1 MTRTLIA
8 FLAGWIVVIGA
19 VARQPQAAFS
29 PQAGVAIAGSASSP
43 QAAAPARALV
53 DKYCVT
59 CHNQRT
65 KSAGLVLDTVDLTS
79 PPASAAT
86 WEKVIRKV
94 RGGMMPP
101 VGMPRPDKAALD
113 GLASYLE
120 TSIDT
125 FAAAHPNPGR
135 TVLHRLNR
143 AEYGNAIRD
152 LLALEVDVTSLLPAD
167 DSAYGFDN
175 IGDVLGVSPMLM
187 ERYLAAAWK
196 VSGLAVGNTKA
207 TPTVETFRVRSDL
220 SQNDHLEGL
229 PIGTRGGIL
238 IPYTF
243 PVDGE
248 YVIQPRLYRETVNII
263 RGLEVAHEL
272 EITFDGARVHL
283 ARFGGADDE
292 KANYLNPTAAGDDLE
307 TRFRLRIPVK
317 AGPHSLGVAF
327 VKKSSAPTVELLQ
340 PFLRERIDPITP
352 VGIPEVDKV
361 TIEGPF
367 NVTGAGDSPSRRR
380 IFSCRPAANA
390 SAADESACARTVLS
404 ATARRAYRRPPTAAE
419 IERLLTFYRDGR
431 RTGGTFD
438 AGIENALA
446 FVLVSPQFLY
456 RFERDPELVPSDG
469 VYRLTDLEL
478 ASRLSFFVWS
488 SIPDDQL
495 LNLAVA
501 GKLRN
506 PGVLDQQVK
515 RMLADER
522 ARALG
527 ANFAGQWLYLR
538 NLKSL
543 RPDED
548 VFPDFDDNLR
558 QALQRETEMLF
569 EHIVLE
575 DKSVLDLL
583 DADYTFLNER
593 LARHYGVPNV
603 YGNQYRRVAVRDD
616 YRRGL
621 LGQASI
627 LTLNSYGNR
636 TSPVTRGKYVLSNIL
651 GTPPPEPPENVP
663 PLDEKPGKA
672 SSMRARMEEHRGNPA
687 CSGCHKLMD
696 PIGLA
701 LENFDGIGRWRTS
714 DAGSRIDASS
724 TLWDGT
730 AIDGPAGL
738 RRAILGR
745 PDQFARTASE
755 MLLTYALGRG
765 LEYTDMPVVRSIVR
779 DSAGQHYRFSSLVAG
794 IVKSAPFQ
802 MRMTQGDR

>member
-1 MTRTLIA
+1 MTSSSK
-8 FLAGWIVVIGA
+8 
-19 VARQPQAAFS
+19 ARP
-29 PQAGVAIAGSASSP
+29 SS
-43 QAAAPARALV
+43 AAASKHTRV
-53 DKYCVT
+53 C
-59 CHNQRT
+59 
-65 KSAGLVLDTVDLTS
+65 AG
-79 PPASAAT
+79 
-86 WEKVIRKV
+86 
-94 RGGMMPP
+94 
-101 VGMPRPDKAALD
+101 
-113 GLASYLE
+113 
-120 TSIDT
+120 
-125 FAAAHPNPGR
+125 N
-135 TVLHRLNR
+135 
-143 AEYGNAIRD
+143 
-152 LLALEVDVTSLLPAD
+152 
-167 DSAYGFDN
+167 
-175 IGDVLGVSPMLM
+175 
-187 ERYLAAAWK
+187 
-196 VSGLAVGNTKA
+196 
-207 TPTVETFRVRSDL
+207 
-220 SQNDHLEGL
+220 
-229 PIGTRGGIL
+229 
-238 IPYTF
+238 
-243 PVDGE
+243 
-248 YVIQPRLYRETVNII
+248 
-263 RGLEVAHEL
+263 
-272 EITFDGARVHL
+272 
-283 ARFGGADDE
+283 
-292 KANYLNPTAAGDDLE
+292 
-307 TRFRLRIPVK
+307 
-317 AGPHSLGVAF
+317 
-327 VKKSSAPTVELLQ
+327 
-340 PFLRERIDPITP
+340 
-352 VGIPEVDKV
+352 
-361 TIEGPF
+361 
-367 NVTGAGDSPSRRR
+367 SPSRRQ
-380 IFSCRPAANA
+380 IFTCRP
-390 SAADESACARTVLS
+390 SSGRPERSEGRPSGVSEDESVCARTVLS
-404 ATARRAYRRPPTAAE
+404 ALARRAYRRPPSAAE
-419 IERLLTFYRDGR
+419 VDRLLSFFSHGR

-446 FVLVSPQFLY
+446 FVLVTPQFLY
-456 RFERDPELVPSDG
+456 RFERDPDQLPPDG

-478 ASRLSFFVWS
+478 ASRLSFFIWS

-506 PGVLDQQVK
+506 PAIVDQQVK

-558 QALQRETEMLF
+558 QALQRETELLF
-569 EHIVLE
+569 ENIVLE

-593 LARHYGVPNV
+593 LARHYGIPNV
-603 YGNQYRRVAVRDD
+603 YGDQYRRVPIRDD

-651 GTPPPEPPENVP
+651 GTPPPPPPANVP

-672 SSMRARMEEHRGNPA
+672 LSMRERMEEHRANPA

-701 LENFDGIGRWRTS
+701 LENFDGIGRWRAS
-714 DAGSRIDASS
+714 DAGARIDASS

-745 PDQFARTASE
+745 PEQFARTATE

-765 LEYTDMPVVRSIVR
+765 LEYTDMPVVRSIVKE
-779 DSAGQHYRFSSLVAG
+779 SAGQHYRFSSLVSG

-802 MRMTQGDR
+802 MRMKQGDR

>member
-1 MTRTLIA
+1 MTRTVFAL
-8 FLAGWIVVIGA
+8 LAGWIVVIGA
-19 VARQPQAAFS
+19 VSHQ
-29 PQAGVAIAGSASSP
+29 P
-43 QAAAPARALV
+43 QAAAPAAASQPPRALV

-59 CHNQRT
+59 CHNPRT
-65 KSAGLVLDTVDLTS
+65 KAGGLVLDTIDLAS
-79 PPASAAT
+79 PAAGAET

-101 VGMPRPDKAALD
+101 VGMPRPEKATLD
-113 GLASYLE
+113 GFASYLE

-152 LLALEVDVTSLLPAD
+152 LLALDVDVTSLLPAD

-187 ERYLAAAWK
+187 ERYLSAAWK
-196 VSGLAVGNTKA
+196 VSALAVGNTKA
-207 TPTVETFRVRSDL
+207 TPSVETFRVRSDL
-220 SQNDHLEGL
+220 SQNDHIEDL

-238 IPYTF
+238 IRYTF

-263 RGLEVAHEL
+263 RGLEVAHDL
-272 EITFDGARVHL
+272 EVTFDGERVHL
-283 ARFGGADDE
+283 ARFGGPDDE
-292 KANYLNPTAAGDDLE
+292 KANYLNPTAAGDALE

-317 AGPHSLGVAF
+317 AGPHALGVAF
-327 VKKSSAPTVELLQ
+327 LKKSSAPSVELLQ

-367 NVTGAGDSPSRRR
+367 KVTGAGNSPSRRQ
-380 IFSCRPAANA
+380 IFSCT
-390 SAADESACARTVLS
+390 ADSTPCAKTVLS
-404 ATARRAYRRPPTAAE
+404 ALARRAYRRPPTNAE
-419 IERLLTFYRDGR
+419 IERLLTFYTSGR
-431 RTGGTFD
+431 RGGGSFD

-446 FVLVSPQFLY
+446 FMLVTPQFLY
-456 RFERDPELVPSDG
+456 RFERDPELIPADG
-469 VYRLTDLEL
+469 VYALTDLEL

-495 LNLAVA
+495 LNLAIA

-569 EHIVLE
+569 EHVVLT
-575 DKSVLDLL
+575 DKSVLELL

-593 LARHYGVPNV
+593 LARHYGIPNV
-603 YGNQYRRVAVRDD
+603 YGDQYRKVPVKDD

-651 GTPPPEPPENVP
+651 GTPPPSPPANVP

-672 SSMRARMEEHRGNPA
+672 LSMRERMEEHRSNPA

-696 PIGLA
+696 PIGLS
-701 LENFDGIGRWRTS
+701 LENFDGIGRWRVS
-714 DAGSRIDASS
+714 DAGARIDASS

-730 AIDGPAGL
+730 SIDGPAGL
-738 RRAILGR
+738 RRAILAR
-745 PDQFARTASE
+745 PDQFARTATE

-779 DSAGQHYRFSSLVAG
+779 ESAGQHYRFSSLVSG
-794 IVKSAPFQ
+794 IVNSAPFQ

>member
-1 MTRTLIA
+1 MTRTIFVL
-8 FLAGWIVVIGA
+8 LTGWIVVIGA
-19 VARQPQAAFS
+19 VSHQPQAAFS
-29 PQAGVAIAGSASSP
+29 AQTGSARADSARSPQAGVP
-43 QAAAPARALV
+43 APASQAPRALV

-65 KSAGLVLDTVDLTS
+65 KTGGLVLDTIDLAS
-79 PPASAAT
+79 PAAGAET

-113 GLASYLE
+113 GFASYLE
-120 TSIDT
+120 TSIDA

-152 LLALEVDVTSLLPAD
+152 LLALDVDVTSLLPAD

-187 ERYLAAAWK
+187 ERYLSAAWK
-196 VSGLAVGNTKA
+196 VSSLAVGNTKA
-207 TPTVETFRVRSDL
+207 TPSVETFRVRSDL
-220 SQNDHLEGL
+220 SQNDHIEDL

-238 IPYTF
+238 IRYTF

-263 RGLEVAHEL
+263 RGLEVAHDL
-272 EITFDGARVHL
+272 EVTFDGERVHL
-283 ARFGGADDE
+283 ARFGGPDDE
-292 KANYLNPTAAGDDLE
+292 KANYLNPTAAGDNLE
-307 TRFRLRIPVK
+307 TRFLLRIPVK

-327 VKKSSAPTVELLQ
+327 LKKSSAPSVELLQ

-367 NVTGAGDSPSRRR
+367 NVTGAGNSPSRRQ
-380 IFSCRPAANA
+380 IFSCT
-390 SAADESACARTVLS
+390 ADSTPCAKTVL
-404 ATARRAYRRPPTAAE
+404 AALARRAYRRPPTNAE
-419 IERLLTFYRDGR
+419 VERLLTFYGSGR
-431 RTGGTFD
+431 RAGGSFD

-446 FVLVSPQFLY
+446 FMLVTPQFLY
-456 RFERDPELVPSDG
+456 RFERDPELMPADG
-469 VYRLTDLEL
+469 VYALTDLEL

-495 LNLAVA
+495 LNLAIA
-501 GKLRN
+501 GRLRN

-569 EHIVLE
+569 EHVVLT
-575 DKSVLDLL
+575 DKSVLELL

-593 LARHYGVPNV
+593 LARHYGIPNV
-603 YGNQYRRVAVRDD
+603 YGDQYRRVPVKDD

-651 GTPPPEPPENVP
+651 GTPPPPPPANVP

-672 SSMRARMEEHRGNPA
+672 LSMRERMEEHRSNPA

-696 PIGLA
+696 PIGLS
-701 LENFDGIGRWRTS
+701 LENFDGIGRWRVS
-714 DAGSRIDASS
+714 DAGARIDASS

-730 AIDGPAGL
+730 SIDGPAGL
-738 RRAILGR
+738 RRAILAR
-745 PDQFARTASE
+745 PDQFARTATE

-779 DSAGQHYRFSSLVAG
+779 ESAGQHYRFSSLVSG
-794 IVKSAPFQ
+794 IVNSAPFQ

>member
-1 MTRTLIA
+1 MRRSFIA
-8 FLAGWIVVIGA
+8 FICGWAVVLGVVSIHPQA
-19 VARQPQAAFS
+19 TALPQAA
-29 PQAGVAIAGSASSP
+29 GVADSAR
-43 QAAAPARALV
+43 ARALV
-53 DKYCVT
+53 DKYCLT
-59 CHNQRT
+59 CHSARS
-65 KSAGLVLDTVDLTS
+65 KSGGLVLEGVDLAS
-79 PPASAAT
+79 PAAGAET

-94 RGGMMPP
+94 RGGLMPP
-101 VGMPRPDKAALD
+101 VGMPHPDKAALE
-113 GLASYLE
+113 AFAAYLE

-125 FAAAHPNPGR
+125 AAAAHPNPGR
-135 TVLHRLNR
+135 PVLHRVNR
-143 AEYGNAIRD
+143 AEYGNAVRD
-152 LLALEVDVTSLLPAD
+152 LLALDVDVASLLPAD

-175 IGDVLGVSPMLM
+175 IGDVLGVSPVLM

-196 VSGLAVGNTKA
+196 VSGLAVGNPNA

-220 SQNDHLEGL
+220 SQNDHIEGL
-229 PIGTRGGIL
+229 PIGTRGGIM
-238 IPYTF
+238 IRYTF

-263 RGLEVAHEL
+263 RGLEVAHDL
-272 EITFDGARVHL
+272 EVTFDGERIL
-283 ARFGGADDE
+283 LTRFGGAEDE
-292 KANYLNPTAAGDDLE
+292 KANYLNPTAAGDALE
-307 TRFRLRIPVK
+307 TRFKVRIPVK
-317 AGPHSLGVAF
+317 AGPHTLGVAF
-327 VKKSSAPTVELLQ
+327 LKKSSAPTVELLQ

-367 NVTGAGDSPSRRR
+367 NVTGAGNSPSRRL
-380 IFSCRPAANA
+380 IFSCRP
-390 SAADESACARTVLS
+390 SAGADETACAKTIVTTL
-404 ATARRAYRRPPTAAE
+404 ARRAYRRPPSAAE
-419 IERLLTFYRDGR
+419 IDRLMGFFNTGR
-431 RTGGTFD
+431 KTGGTFD
-438 AGIENALA
+438 AGVENALA

-456 RFERDPELVPSDG
+456 RFERDPEQVAADG
-469 VYRLTDLEL
+469 VYRLSDLEL
-478 ASRLSFFVWS
+478 ASRLSFFIWS

-495 LNLAVA
+495 LNLAIA
-501 GKLRN
+501 GKLHT
-506 PGVLDQQVK
+506 PAILDQQMR

-558 QALQRETEMLF
+558 QALQRETELLF
-569 EHIVLE
+569 ETIVIE
-575 DKSVLDLL
+575 DKSVLSLL
-583 DADYTFLNER
+583 DADFTFLNER
-593 LARHYGVPNV
+593 LARHYGIPNV
-603 YGNQYRRVAVRDD
+603 YGDQYRRVTVKDD

-621 LGQASI
+621 LGQGSI

-651 GTPPPEPPENVP
+651 GTPPPSPPANVP
-663 PLDEKPGKA
+663 PLDEKPGKVL
-672 SSMRARMEEHRGNPA
+672 SMRERMEEHRANPA

-714 DAGSRIDASS
+714 DGGARIDASS

-730 AIDGPAGL
+730 VVDGPAGL

-745 PDQFARTASE
+745 PEQFARTATE

-765 LEYTDMPVVRSIVR
+765 LEYTDMPVVRSVVR
-779 DSAGQHYRFSSLVAG
+779 ESAARQYQFSSLVSG

-802 MRMTQGDR
+802 MRMKQGDR

>member
-1 MTRTLIA
+1 MTRRLIA
-8 FLAGWIVVIGA
+8 RFTGCATVAGLGIV
-19 VARQPQAAFS
+19 F
-29 PQAGVAIAGSASSP
+29 GVASPRPHAQASGPQPPPAASAATTPS
-43 QAAAPARALV
+43 RALV
-53 DKYCVT
+53 DKYCLT
-59 CHNQRT
+59 CHSARA
-65 KSAGLVLDTVDLTS
+65 KSGGLVLEGVDLTS
-79 PPASAAT
+79 PAASAET

-101 VGMPRPDKAALD
+101 VGMPHPDKAALD
-113 GLASYLE
+113 AFAGYLE
-120 TSIDT
+120 AAIDT
-125 FAAAHPNPGR
+125 AAAAHPNPGR

-143 AEYGNAIRD
+143 VEYGNAVRD
-152 LLALEVDVTSLLPAD
+152 LLALDVDVASLLPAD

-187 ERYLAAAWK
+187 ERYLSAAWK
-196 VSGLAVGNTKA
+196 VSGLAIGNPKA

-238 IPYTF
+238 VRYTF

-263 RGLEVAHEL
+263 RGLEVAHDL
-272 EITFDGARVHL
+272 EVTFDGARVHL

-292 KANYLNPTAAGDDLE
+292 KANYLNPTSAGDALE
-307 TRFRLRIPVK
+307 TRFKVRLPVK
-317 AGPHSLGVAF
+317 AGPHVLGVAF
-327 VKKSSAPTVELLQ
+327 LKKSSASSIDLLQ
-340 PFLRERIDPITP
+340 PFQRERIDPITP

-367 NVTGAGDSPSRRR
+367 NVTGAGNSPSRRA
-380 IFSCRPAANA
+380 IFSCRPAAP
-390 SAADESACARTVLS
+390 ADEPACAKTVL
-404 ATARRAYRRPPTAAE
+404 TTLARRAYRRPPSAAE
-419 IERLLTFYRDGR
+419 IDRLMGFFATGR
-431 RTGGTFD
+431 ATGGTFD
-438 AGIENALA
+438 SGVENALA
-446 FVLVSPQFLY
+446 FMLVSPQFLY
-456 RFERDPELVPSDG
+456 RFERDPEQVAADG
-469 VYRLTDLEL
+469 TYRLSDLEL
-478 ASRLSFFVWS
+478 ASRLSFFLWS
-488 SIPDDQL
+488 SIPDEPL

-501 GKLRN
+501 GKLHT
-506 PGVLDQQVK
+506 PAVLDQQVK
-515 RMLADER
+515 RMLADVR

-538 NLKSL
+538 NLRSL

-569 EHIVLE
+569 ESVVLE
-575 DKSVLDLL
+575 DRSVLDLL

-593 LARHYGVPNV
+593 LARHYGIPDV
-603 YGNQYRRVAVRDD
+603 YGDQYRRVRLKDD

-621 LGQASI
+621 LGQGSI
-627 LTLNSYGNR
+627 LALNSYGNR

-651 GTPPPEPPENVP
+651 GTPPPPPPPNVP
-663 PLDEKPGKA
+663 PLDEKPGRA
-672 SSMRARMEEHRGNPA
+672 LSMRERMEEHRSNPA

-696 PIGLA
+696 PIGLS
-701 LENFDGIGRWRTS
+701 LENFDGIGRWRAT
-714 DAGSRIDASS
+714 DGGVPIDASS

-730 AIDGPAGL
+730 AVDGPAGL

-745 PDQFARTASE
+745 PEQFARTAAE

-779 DSAGQHYRFSSLVAG
+779 ESAKQRYQFSSLVTG
-794 IVKSAPFQ
+794 IVRSAPFQ
-802 MRMTQGDR
+802 LRMKEQRTLN

>member
-1 MTRTLIA
+1 MKRRTL
-8 FLAGWIVVIGA
+8 FVLLAGWIAALGTLGETSGL
-19 VARQPQAAFS
+19 PQASGS
-29 PQAGVAIAGSASSP
+29 PQASGARVP
-43 QAAAPARALV
+43 AAPAPRALL

-59 CHNQRT
+59 CHNPRT
-65 KSAGLVLDTVDLTS
+65 KAGGLVLDTIDTAE
-79 PPASAAT
+79 PAAGAET

-101 VGMPRPDKAALD
+101 VGMPRPEKAALD

-120 TSIDT
+120 TAID
-125 FAAAHPNPGR
+125 ADAVAHPQPGR

-152 LLALEVDVTSLLPAD
+152 LLALDVDVASLLPAD

-175 IGDVLGVSPMLM
+175 IGDVLGVSPVLM
-187 ERYLAAAWK
+187 ERYLSAARK
-196 VSGLAVGNTKA
+196 VSALAVGNPNTTPA
-207 TPTVETFRVRSDL
+207 TDTFRVRSDL
-220 SQNDHLEGL
+220 SQNDHVEGL

-238 IPYTF
+238 IHYTF

-248 YVIQPRLYRETVNII
+248 YVFQPRLYRETVNII
-263 RGLEVAHEL
+263 RGLEVAHDL
-272 EITFDGARVHL
+272 EVTFDGARVLL
-283 ARFGGADDE
+283 ARFGGGDDE
-292 KANYLNPTAAGDDLE
+292 RANYLNPTAAGDELE
-307 TRFRLRIPVK
+307 KRLRVRMPVK
-317 AGPHSLGVAF
+317 AGPHAIGVAF
-327 VKKSSAPTVELLQ
+327 LKKSSAPTVELLQ

-361 TIEGPF
+361 VVEGPF
-367 NVTGAGDSPSRRR
+367 NVTGAGNGPSRHR
-380 IFSCRPAANA
+380 IFTCRPGSTSTGN
-390 SAADESACARTVLS
+390 DEAVCARTLLS
-404 ATARRAYRRPPTAAE
+404 ALARRAYRRPATDAE
-419 IERLLTFYRDGR
+419 VDRLVSFFKNGR
-431 RTGGTFD
+431 RTEGTFD
-438 AGIENALA
+438 AGIEQALA
-446 FVLVSPQFLY
+446 FMLVTPQFLF
-456 RFERDPELVPSDG
+456 RFERDPDPAPANG
-469 VYRLTDLEL
+469 VYRVSDLEL

-495 LNLAVA
+495 LNLAIA

-506 PGVLDQQVK
+506 PQILNREVT

-558 QALQRETEMLF
+558 QALQRETELLF
-569 EHIVLE
+569 ENIVLE
-575 DKSVLDLL
+575 DHSVLELL
-583 DADYTFLNER
+583 DADYTFVNER
-593 LARHYGVPNV
+593 LARHYGIPNV
-603 YGNQYRRVAVRDD
+603 YGDRYRKVPVGDD
-616 YRRGL
+616 SRRGL

-636 TSPVTRGKYVLSNIL
+636 TSPVTRGKYVLTNIL
-651 GTPPPEPPENVP
+651 GTPPPPPIANVP

-672 SSMRARMEEHRGNPA
+672 LSMRERMEEHRRNPA

-701 LENFDGIGRWRTS
+701 LENFDGIGRWRAS
-714 DAGSRIDASS
+714 DGGARIDASD

-730 AIDGPAGL
+730 AVDGPAGL
-738 RRAILGR
+738 RRAILSR
-745 PDQFARTASE
+745 PEQFARTATE

-765 LEYTDMPVVRSIVR
+765 LDYTDMPVVRSVVR
-779 DSAGQHYRFSSLVAG
+779 DSASQHYRFSSLVAG
-794 IVKSAPFQ
+794 IVRSAPFQ
-802 MRMTQGDR
+802 MRVTQGDR